1 MPKKL
6 SFTNCELDLKFLFR
20 FTERVRQKDRS
31 LGFDS
36 DTLARIEMF
45 FPREVF
51 SNTNETVIQ
60 LANDNLLNI
69 LDAEQRQKLSK
80 ARYAFKQKRN
90 SRQIKLDATIPTSIT
105 LKEIT
110 EILKEEL
117 EDDDSIDKSLL
128 TQKRVLE
135 ASIWTLSRLI
145 RSYRLPDKYQ
155 GFEEYVINKII
166 TTLKERDDSSYFY
179 PVEIKEN

>member
-36 DTLARIEMF
+36 DTLARIEML

-51 SNTNETVIQ
+51 SNTSETVIQ

-90 SRQIKLDATIPTSIT
+90 SRQIKLDATIPTSVT
-105 LKEIT
+105 LKMIT

-117 EDDDSIDKSLL
+117 EDDDSMDKSLL

-135 ASIWTLSRLI
+135 ALLTTLKGMI
-145 RSYRLPDKYQ
+145 RPYSLPEKYQ
-155 GFEEYVINKII
+155 GFEEYVRNKII
-166 TTLKERDDSSYFY
+166 TNLKESDD
-179 PVEIKEN
+179 

>member
-6 SFTNCELDLKFLFR
+6 SFTNCDLDIKFLFR
-20 FTERVRQKDRS
+20 FTERLRQRDES

-36 DTLARIEMF
+36 YTFERIEMF
-45 FPREVF
+45 FPHDVF
-51 SNTNETVIQ
+51 IKHSYDTVIQ
-60 LANDNLLNI
+60 LANDKLLKI

-80 ARYAFKQKRN
+80 ARYAFKQKRK
-90 SRQIKLDATIPTSIT
+90 SSSGIKLDATRPTSWF

-117 EDDDSIDKSLL
+117 ENDDSIDKSLL

-135 ASIWTLSRLI
+135 ASLTTLKGLI
-145 RSYRLPDKYQ
+145 RSYSLPGKYQ

-166 TTLKERDDSSYFY
+166 TNLKESDY
-179 PVEIKEN
+179 